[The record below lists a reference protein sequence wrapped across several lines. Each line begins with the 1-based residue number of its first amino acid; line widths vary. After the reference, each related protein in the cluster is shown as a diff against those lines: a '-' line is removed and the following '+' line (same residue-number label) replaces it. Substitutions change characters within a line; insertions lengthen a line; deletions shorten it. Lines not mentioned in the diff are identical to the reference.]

1 MKQNN
6 SHNRQRIAS
15 VITRNISDIILFELK
30 KLIFKLVSVNQV
42 DVTPDY
48 QFAKV
53 YVSHLDLKKI
63 NEAVEELNANKGLIR
78 SLLAKK
84 MTIYKVPDLVFIRDN
99 TYEKGERIE
108 EILKEIKEKEN
119 K

>member
-30 KLIFKLVSVNQV
+30 KPIFKLVSVNQV

-63 NEAVEELNANKGLIR
+63 NEPYEF
-78 SLLAKK
+78 
-84 MTIYKVPDLVFIRDN
+84 TINGKNDFSQILMERAALY
-99 TYEKGERIE
+99 YE
-108 EILKEIKEKEN
+108 
-119 K
+119 